1 MEFLKNWHLIEF
13 VDIVLVAFLAFRL
26 YRIMRGTIAINIVL
40 GVTSVYLLYVFVEWS
55 GFKYLSRIMEQIIS
69 VGTIALIVVFQP
81 EIRKFLLF
89 VGNSNIFK
97 GKNLRNSILKFT
109 SKDENESSSKL
120 DVKILVDA
128 CRDLSKTKTGALIVI
143 RRRASLEYQINSG
156 DRIDALLSK
165 AMLMSI
171 FFKNSPLHD
180 GAVIISENKIEAAR
194 CVLPV
199 SENNDLPPEMGMRH
213 RSALGITEV
222 SDAICI
228 IVSEETG
235 KISIAKTGI
244 IHSALSPIDLERRL
258 DLEMRK
264 AI

>member
-1 MEFLKNWHLIEF
+1 
-13 VDIVLVAFLAFRL
+13 
-26 YRIMRGTIAINIVL
+26 
-40 GVTSVYLLYVFVEWS
+40 
-55 GFKYLSRIMEQIIS
+55 S

-194 CVLPV
+194 C
-199 SENNDLPPEMGMRH
+199 
-213 RSALGITEV
+213 
-222 SDAICI
+222 
-228 IVSEETG
+228 
-235 KISIAKTGI
+235 
-244 IHSALSPIDLERRL
+244 
-258 DLEMRK
+258 
-264 AI
+264 